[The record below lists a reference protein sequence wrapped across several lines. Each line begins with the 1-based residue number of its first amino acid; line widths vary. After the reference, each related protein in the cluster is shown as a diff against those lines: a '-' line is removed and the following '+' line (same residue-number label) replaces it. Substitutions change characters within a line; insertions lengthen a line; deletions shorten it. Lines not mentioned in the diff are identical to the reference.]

1 MIRKHLTRA
10 AYALAAVV
18 IAGSSVPVFAQ
29 EAEEAVTVEAAEEVV
44 LAQETENT
52 EETGNTVTK
61 KKLRKH
67 RHKKNTDATEDAT
80 AVAEDGTTTVTKK
93 VKKAKPTTV
102 AEDGTVIT
110 KEKKAR
116 PATVAEDGT
125 VIEKVKKEKPTTV
138 AEDGTVTPKKSR
150 KPGRKPAKKV
160 TTDDTAATEN
170 TQ

>member
-29 EAEEAVTVEAAEEVV
+29 EAEEAVTVEAAEETV

-80 AVAEDGTTTVTKK
+80 AVAEDGTTVTEK

-102 AEDGTVIT
+102 AEDGTVIV
-110 KEKKAR
+110 KE
-116 PATVAEDGT
+116 
-125 VIEKVKKEKPTTV
+125 KKEKPTTV